1 MNLAVISLIALA
13 IVVAIGFIK
22 KVNLGFLAIGVAF
35 VLGSVGG
42 MSASEISKGFNVS
55 MFVTLVGVTFLFGMA
70 SNNGTLDLIS
80 KKVIALVG
88 KHTVLIPILMF
99 VLSAFISAIGP
110 GHVAAG
116 VLMTTFAMYLAFAM
130 DINPMSTA
138 LYAKLGANAGCASIL
153 SMTGILAKSL
163 SDPLGYEGFGLHL
176 FLTTLL
182 SGALFTLCVYV
193 LYKGYKVK
201 ADNPMKLS
209 EIPKFN
215 RDQKLTIVGILV
227 MVVCCIGLKL
237 DTGLFAFA
245 VAAVLI
251 QLGAVDE
258 KKAIKNIPW
267 GTLVLICGMAV
278 LINVMNYLGA
288 IQMISDF
295 LTGFMSERTA
305 APILAATSGILSWVS
320 STTGVVAY
328 NVSNCS
334 KCL

>member
-1 MNLAVISLIALA
+1 MNLAVISL
-13 IVVAIGFIK
+13 
-22 KVNLGFLAIGVAF
+22 
-35 VLGSVGG
+35 
-42 MSASEISKGFNVS
+42 
-55 MFVTLVGVTFLFGMA
+55 
-70 SNNGTLDLIS
+70 
-80 KKVIALVG
+80 IALVG

-99 VLSAFISAIGP
+99 LLSAFISANGP
-110 GHVAAG
+110 GHVAAL
-116 VLMTTFAMYLAFAM
+116 VLMPTFAMYLAFAM

-278 LINVMNYLGA
+278 LINVMSYLGA

-305 APILAATSGILSWVS
+305 VPILAATSGILSWVS